1 MKRAIYKEL
10 LAVGL
15 LLPLL
20 SGCPS
25 ASSPSSP
32 SSPSAS
38 MPPSS
43 SSGSSG
49 SSGGSSSSSGG
60 SSGSSSSGGGST
72 SSSNGSSGSSTSGAD
87 LQAQGARRRL
97 QPVGP
102 HRGQARRVVA
112 AIRAR
117 APVGRVVQI
126 QPVEVMV
133 PVRAIL
139 DLATRRVV
147 TFHFQVSSTKF
158 LPTVAVPRPPMRRV
172 RETQDHKDS
181 REELRVQAELVRAP
195 RQRKPRRA
203 AALPAARALKTVW
216 SPTGVPLTP

>member
-1 MKRAIYKEL
+1 
-10 LAVGL
+10 VGRRHPVAAQADRQAQGAGRHRQVTVQVDL
-15 LLPLL
+15 QPQ
-20 SGCPS
+20 
-25 ASSPSSP
+25 
-32 SSPSAS
+32 
-38 MPPSS
+38 
-43 SSGSSG
+43 
-49 SSGGSSSSSGG
+49 
-60 SSGSSSSGGGST
+60 
-72 SSSNGSSGSSTSGAD
+72 GAD

-102 HRGQARRVVA
+102 HRGQAHRVVA

-117 APVGRVVQI
+117 APVGQVVQI

-158 LPTVAVPRPPMRRV
+158 PPTVAVPHPPMRRV

-181 REELRVQAELVRAP
+181 REELRVQAGLVRAP
-195 RQRKPRRA
+195 QQRKPRRA